1 MDTQP
6 RSSIQHVIEDALRRL
21 VADPATRDKAVYA
34 VEQAAGHEQYPEWQ
48 KMRALAW
55 INRDE
60 LLPSVRRLEEEG
72 FRFGQMATDS
82 PEAHRKAADV
92 QRILHAL
99 GFNLGPDGV
108 DGYIGGPPGEPVTL
122 DVNECTALIERGTPR
137 EKLLGTRPQDTTE
150 SWTRDATRRLQTF
163 LGRSGL
169 PTDRPELRRNCL
181 VRPDG
186 LFGSLT
192 LAGVRAFLQAQ
203 EPQAPPAQP

>member
-1 MDTQP
+1 MDTDP
-6 RSSIQHVIEDALRRL
+6 RSTTQGIIDDALRRM
-21 VADPATRDKAVYA
+21 VADPVTRDKAVDA
-34 VEQAAGHEQYPEWQ
+34 IEQAAGHERYSAWQ
-48 KMRALAW
+48 KMRVLAW

-72 FRFGQMATDS
+72 FRFEHLASDS
-82 PEAHRKAADV
+82 PEAHRKATDV
-92 QRILHAL
+92 QRILQAF

-122 DVNECTALIERGTPR
+122 GADECASLIASRSPR
-137 EKLLGTRPQDTTE
+137 EKLLGNRPQDATE

-169 PTDRPELRRNCL
+169 PTDRPDLRINCL
-181 VRPDG
+181 ARPDG

-192 LAGVRAFLQAQ
+192 LAGLSAFLQAQ
-203 EPQAPPAQP
+203 EPPAPQVQH